1 MGLVVG
7 LGRRGGGVEYIY
19 IRGAPP
25 PPPQHHALLPPLPQV
40 TPSNELYASPLQP
53 SQVLETDHSY
63 HKLHEESCGGAPL
76 SKLELHWPP
85 HLPQPNSR
93 LEKATDN
100 GNQAVKMVQL

>member
-19 IRGAPP
+19 PWSPP
-25 PPPQHHALLPPLPQV
+25 PPAPQLHALLLRPPQV
-40 TPSNELYASPLQP
+40 TPSNELHASPLQP
-53 SQVLETDHSY
+53 SQVLETDPSY

-85 HLPQPNSR
+85 YLPQPNSR
-93 LEKATDN
+93 LEKAADN